1 MYELTVILCKIST
14 YQQIGNHLPF
24 KINTIKEGIV
34 TKSTGSW
41 YQVRT
46 EDNALLN
53 CRIRGKFKLNNFQ
66 LTNPVAV
73 GDKVRLIIEK
83 EEGTGLIKTILPR
96 QNYVVRQSPRQKHN
110 LHLLAS
116 NIDQAIIYM
125 TIAQP
130 KLKQGFIDRFLLMTE
145 PHNIPTIIVFN
156 KADVYSEKDL
166 ATYEMLKAVY
176 EEIGYKIILTS
187 SVSGLGIAELKATLK
202 DKITLISG
210 QSGVGK
216 STSINALQP
225 DLDLQT
231 LEISDYTGKG
241 QHTTT
246 FAEMYPLDF
255 GGHVIDTPGIK
266 TLSFNNL
273 EPQDVIHNFRE
284 LFLYSEDC
292 KYNNCTHR
300 NEPKCA
306 VKNALEEGWIS
317 DLRYKNYLLILGEV
331 EDQNYWERHRDM

>member
-1 MYELTVILCKIST
+1 M
-14 YQQIGNHLPF
+14 
-24 KINTIKEGIV
+24 
-34 TKSTGSW
+34 
-41 YQVRT
+41 
-46 EDNALLN
+46 
-53 CRIRGKFKLNNFQ
+53 
-66 LTNPVAV
+66 TNPVAV
-73 GDKVRLIIEK
+73 GDKVKLIIEK

-116 NIDQAIIYM
+116 NVDQAIIYM
-125 TIAQP
+125 TVAQP

-156 KADVYSEKDL
+156 KADVYTEKDL
-166 ATYEMLKAVY
+166 ETYESLKGIY
-176 EEIGYKIILTS
+176 EEIGYKTILTS
-187 SVSGLGIAELKATLK
+187 SVSKLGIPELKAVLK

-216 STSINALQP
+216 STSINTLQP

-246 FAEMYPLDF
+246 FAEMHPLDF
-255 GGHVIDTPGIK
+255 GGYVIDTPGIK

-292 KYNNCTHR
+292 KYNDCTHR

-317 DLRYKNYLLILGEV
+317 ELRYKNYLLILGEV
-331 EDQNYWERHRDM
+331 EDQNYWERHRNM

>member
-1 MYELTVILCKIST
+1 ML
-14 YQQIGNHLPF
+14 
-24 KINTIKEGIV
+24 
-34 TKSTGSW
+34 
-41 YQVRT
+41 R
-46 EDNALLN
+46 
-53 CRIRGKFKLNNFQ
+53 CRIRGKFKLNNLQ

-73 GDKVRLIIEK
+73 GDKVKLIVEK

-156 KADVYSEKDL
+156 KADIYGEADM
-166 ATYEMLKAVY
+166 ATYQSLKEIY
-176 EEIGYKIILTS
+176 EEIGYKTILTS
-187 SVSGLGIAELKATLK
+187 AHSGLGIKELKAALK

-225 DLDLQT
+225 HLDLHT
-231 LEISDYTGKG
+231 LEISDYSGKG

-246 FAEMYPLDF
+246 FAEMHSLDF

-273 EPQDVIHNFRE
+273 EPQDVTHNFRE

-292 KYNNCTHR
+292 KYNDCTHR

-317 DLRYKNYLLILGEV
+317 ELRYKNYLLILAEV

>member
-1 MYELTVILCKIST
+1 MLHSKFIHST
-14 YQQIGNHLPF
+14 F

-34 TKSTGSW
+34 IKSTGSW

-46 EDNALLN
+46 EDNEIFN
-53 CRIRGKFKLNNFQ
+53 CRVRGKFKLKNFQ

-73 GDKVRLIIEK
+73 GDKVKFLVEK
-83 EEGTGLIKTILPR
+83 EEGAGLIKTILPR
-96 QNYVVRQSPRQKHN
+96 QNYVVRQSPRKKHN

-145 PHNIPTIIVFN
+145 PHTIPTIIVFN
-156 KADVYSEKDL
+156 KADVYEEKDL
-166 ATYEMLKAVY
+166 ATYEMLKELY
-176 EEIGYKIILTS
+176 EEIGYKTILTS
-187 SVSGLGIAELKATLK
+187 SVSGLGIEELKAALK
-202 DKITLISG
+202 DKTTLISG

-246 FAEMYPLDF
+246 FAEMHPLDF
-255 GGHVIDTPGIK
+255 GGYVIDTPGIK

-273 EPQDVIHNFRE
+273 EPQDVLHNFRE
-284 LFLYSEDC
+284 LFLYSKDC
-292 KYNNCTHR
+292 KYNDCTHR
-300 NEPKCA
+300 NEPYCA
-306 VKNALEEGWIS
+306 VKNAVEEGWIS
-317 DLRYKNYLLILGEV
+317 ELRYNNYLLILGEV

>member
-1 MYELTVILCKIST
+1 M
-14 YQQIGNHLPF
+14 
-24 KINTIKEGIV
+24 
-34 TKSTGSW
+34 
-41 YQVRT
+41 
-46 EDNALLN
+46 
-53 CRIRGKFKLNNFQ
+53 
-66 LTNPVAV
+66 TNPVAV
-73 GDKVRLIIEK
+73 GDSVKFIVEK
-83 EEGTGLIKTILPR
+83 EEGKGLIKTILPR

-116 NIDQAIIYM
+116 NIDQALLYT
-125 TIAQP
+125 TIVQP

-156 KADVYSEKDL
+156 KADIYKEQHL
-166 ATYEMLKAVY
+166 ETYETLKAIY
-176 EEIGYKIILTS
+176 EEINYTTILTS
-187 SVSGLGIAELKATLK
+187 SETGQGFPELKEALK
-202 DKITLISG
+202 DKTTLISG

-216 STSINALQP
+216 STSVNALQP
-225 DLDLQT
+225 HLNLHT
-231 LEISDYTGKG
+231 IEISDYSGKG

-246 FAEMYPLDF
+246 FAEMHPLDF
-255 GGHVIDTPGIK
+255 GGYVIDTPGIK

-284 LFLYSEDC
+284 LFLYAEDC

-317 DLRYKNYLLILGEV
+317 ELRYKNYLLILGEV
-331 EDQNYWERHRDM
+331 EGQNYWERHRDM

>member
-1 MYELTVILCKIST
+1 MK
-14 YQQIGNHLPF
+14 
-24 KINTIKEGIV
+24 
-34 TKSTGSW
+34 
-41 YQVRT
+41 
-46 EDNALLN
+46 
-53 CRIRGKFKLNNFQ
+53 NFQ

-73 GDKVRLIIEK
+73 GDKVKLIVEK

-96 QNYVVRQSPRQKHN
+96 QNYVVRQSPRKKHN

-125 TIAQP
+125 TIIQP

-145 PHNIPTIIVFN
+145 PHSIPTIIVFN
-156 KADVYSEKDL
+156 KADVYEETDL
-166 ATYEMLKAVY
+166 ATYEMLKALY
-176 EEIGYKIILTS
+176 EEIGYKTILTS
-187 SVSGLGIAELKATLK
+187 SVTGLGIDELKAALK

-231 LEISDYTGKG
+231 LEISDYSGKG

-246 FAEMYPLDF
+246 FAEMHPLDF
-255 GGHVIDTPGIK
+255 GGYVIDTPGIK

-273 EPQDVIHNFRE
+273 EPQDVTHNFRE

-292 KYNNCTHR
+292 KYNDCTHR
-300 NEPKCA
+300 NEPNCA

-317 DLRYKNYLLILGEV
+317 ELRYKNYLLILGEV
-331 EDQNYWERHRDM
+331 EDQNYWERHRNM

>member
-1 MYELTVILCKIST
+1 MTV
-14 YQQIGNHLPF
+14 
-24 KINTIKEGIV
+24 
-34 TKSTGSW
+34 
-41 YQVRT
+41 
-46 EDNALLN
+46 
-53 CRIRGKFKLNNFQ
+53 
-66 LTNPVAV
+66 
-73 GDKVRLIIEK
+73 
-83 EEGTGLIKTILPR
+83 
-96 QNYVVRQSPRQKHN
+96 
-110 LHLLAS
+110 
-116 NIDQAIIYM
+116 
-125 TIAQP
+125 AQP

-156 KADVYSEKDL
+156 KADVYTEKDL
-166 ATYEMLKAVY
+166 ETYQLLKGIY
-176 EEIGYKIILTS
+176 EEIGYKTILTS
-187 SVSGLGIAELKATLK
+187 SVSKLGIPELKAVLK

-216 STSINALQP
+216 STSINTLQP

-246 FAEMYPLDF
+246 FAEMHPLDF
-255 GGHVIDTPGIK
+255 GGYVIDTPGIK

-273 EPQDVIHNFRE
+273 EPQDVTHNFRE

-292 KYNNCTHR
+292 KYNDCTHR

-317 DLRYKNYLLILGEV
+317 ELRYKNYLLILGEV
-331 EDQNYWERHRDM
+331 EDQNYWERHRNM

>member
-1 MYELTVILCKIST
+1 VK
-14 YQQIGNHLPF
+14 F
-24 KINTIKEGIV
+24 IV
-34 TKSTGSW
+34 
-41 YQVRT
+41 
-46 EDNALLN
+46 
-53 CRIRGKFKLNNFQ
+53 
-66 LTNPVAV
+66 
-73 GDKVRLIIEK
+73 EK
-83 EEGTGLIKTILPR
+83 EEGAGLIKTILPR

-156 KADVYSEKDL
+156 KADVYTEKDL
-166 ATYEMLKAVY
+166 ETYELLKGIY
-176 EEIGYKIILTS
+176 EEINYKTILTS
-187 SVSGLGIAELKATLK
+187 SKTGLGIAELKAALK

-216 STSINALQP
+216 STSVNALQP
-225 DLDLQT
+225 NLDLQT
-231 LEISDYTGKG
+231 LEVSEYTGKG

-246 FAEMYPLDF
+246 FAEMHPLDF
-255 GGHVIDTPGIK
+255 GGYVIDTPGIK

-273 EPQDVIHNFRE
+273 EPQDVVHNFRE
-284 LFLYSEDC
+284 IFLYSEDC
-292 KYNNCTHR
+292 KFNDCTHR

-306 VKNALEEGWIS
+306 VKHAIEQGWIS
-317 DLRYKNYLLILGEV
+317 ELRYKNYLLILGEV

>member
-1 MYELTVILCKIST
+1 M
-14 YQQIGNHLPF
+14 
-24 KINTIKEGIV
+24 
-34 TKSTGSW
+34 
-41 YQVRT
+41 RT
-46 EDNALLN
+46 EADGVFN
-53 CRIRGKFKLNNFQ
+53 CRIRGKFKLNNLQ

-73 GDKVRLIIEK
+73 GDKVKFILEK

-116 NIDQAIIYM
+116 NIDQAVLY
-125 TIAQP
+125 TTVVQP
-130 KLKQGFIDRFLLMTE
+130 KMKQGFIDRFLLMTE

-156 KADVYSEKDL
+156 KADIYKEKDL
-166 ATYEMLKAVY
+166 ATYETLKNIY
-176 EEIGYKIILTS
+176 EEINYQTILTS
-187 SVSGLGIAELKATLK
+187 SVTGQGLEELQTVLK

-216 STSINALQP
+216 STSVNALQP
-225 DLDLQT
+225 QLDLHT
-231 LEISDYTGKG
+231 VEISDYSGKG

-246 FAEMYPLDF
+246 FAEMHPLDF
-255 GGHVIDTPGIK
+255 GGFVIDTPGIK

-273 EPQDVIHNFRE
+273 EPQDVQHNFRE

-292 KYNNCTHR
+292 KYNDCTHR

-306 VKNALEEGWIS
+306 VKNALEQGWIS
-317 DLRYKNYLLILGEV
+317 ELRYKNYLLILGEV
-331 EDQNYWERHRDM
+331 EGQNYWERHRNM

>member
-1 MYELTVILCKIST
+1 M
-14 YQQIGNHLPF
+14 
-24 KINTIKEGIV
+24 
-34 TKSTGSW
+34 
-41 YQVRT
+41 RT
-46 EDNALLN
+46 EDNEVLN
-53 CRIRGKFKLNNFQ
+53 CRIRGKFKLNNKV

-73 GDKVRLIIEK
+73 GDKVKLIIEK
-83 EEGTGLIKTILPR
+83 EEGTGLIKQILPR

-156 KADVYSEKDL
+156 KADVYTEKDL
-166 ATYEMLKAVY
+166 ATYEKLKEIY
-176 EEIGYKIILTS
+176 EEIKYKTILTS
-187 SVSGLGIAELKATLK
+187 SVTGQGLDELKAALK

-216 STSINALQP
+216 STSVNALQP
-225 DLDLQT
+225 SLNLQT

-246 FAEMYPLDF
+246 FAEMHALDF
-255 GGHVIDTPGIK
+255 GGYVIDTPGIK

-273 EPQDVIHNFRE
+273 EPQDVVHNFRE
-284 LFLYSEDC
+284 IFLYSEDC
-292 KYNNCTHR
+292 KFNNCTHR

-306 VKNALEEGWIS
+306 VKHAIEQDWIS
-317 DLRYKNYLLILGEV
+317 ELRYKNYLLILDEV
-331 EDQNYWERHRDM
+331 EGQNYWERHRDM